1 MEYTVQTALGDL
13 FVTSSDTDH
22 PIAAGSPV
30 ALGFG
35 VGDVV
40 LLRD

>member
-1 MEYTVQTALGDL
+1 MEYIVLSPLGEL
-13 FVTSSDTDH
+13 FVTSSDTDN
-22 PIAAGSPV
+22 PIAAGSTV

-40 LLRD
+40 LLQD

>member
-1 MEYTVQTALGDL
+1 VTAAE
-13 FVTSSDTDH
+13 TDK
-22 PIAAGSPV
+22 PIAAGTSV

>member
-1 MEYTVQTALGDL
+1 VHSALGEL
-13 FVTSSDTDH
+13 FITSSDTDN